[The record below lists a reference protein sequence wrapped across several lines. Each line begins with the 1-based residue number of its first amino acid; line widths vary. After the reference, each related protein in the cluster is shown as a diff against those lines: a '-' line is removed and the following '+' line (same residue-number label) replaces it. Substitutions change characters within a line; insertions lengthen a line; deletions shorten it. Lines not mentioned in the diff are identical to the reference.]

1 MRTLII
7 GSGGYIGAACARAM
21 RAAGHEVSG
30 LARSAEAEARLSKD
44 GYGALRGD
52 LTNVEELARG
62 ILAFDAVLYTPRVT
76 FAEEGES
83 LGSLVKAFEGTGKT
97 FIFTTGTGVMNI
109 ESPLGEWRHETFGE
123 GDAFKT
129 VPWIQQRV
137 EVENNFLSASQC
149 GVRAMLLRPP
159 HVWGHGNSTLVRGLV
174 EGFRKTGEVNYIGY
188 GLHQYASVHVDDLG
202 EASRLVLERGES
214 GGAYNA
220 VGGEVNLIT
229 LARATAKLLGCE
241 ARSISLDEA
250 KKIWGDWMAPNL
262 YAMACPARGPKMRA
276 LGWVPQHQD
285 IEVDIREGG
294 YETIEVGESFDVA
307 TQKRL
312 GVLKS

>member
-7 GSGGYIGAACARAM
+7 GSGGYIGSACARAM

-30 LARSAEAEARLSKD
+30 LARSEEAHARLGKD

-52 LTNVEELARG
+52 LSNIETLAHDV
-62 ILAFDAVLYTPRVT
+62 LTFDAVLFTPRVS
-76 FAEEGES
+76 FAEEAQS
-83 LGSLVKAFEGTGKT
+83 LRPLVNAFEGTGKT
-97 FIFTTGTGVMNI
+97 FIYTSGTGVMNI
-109 ESPLGEWRHETFGE
+109 ESPLGEWRHETYNE
-123 GDAFKT
+123 GDVFKT

-137 EVENNFLSASQC
+137 EVENKFLSAAQS

-159 HVWGHGNSTLVRGLV
+159 HVWGHGNSTLLRGLV
-174 EGFRKTGEVNYIGY
+174 EGYRKTGEVNYVGY

-202 EASRLVLERGES
+202 EVSRLVLERGEA
-214 GGAYNA
+214 GGTYNA
-220 VGGEVNLIT
+220 VGGEVNLLT
-229 LARATAKLLGCE
+229 LARAIAKVLSCE
-241 ARSISLDEA
+241 ARSISLDDA

-262 YAMACPARGPKMRA
+262 YAMACPARGPKARA

-294 YETIEVGESFDVA
+294 YENIEVGESFDVA
-307 TQKRL
+307 TQRRL
-312 GVLKS
+312 GVIKS

>member
-1 MRTLII
+1 MKTLII
-7 GSGGYIGAACARAM
+7 GSGGYIGSACARAM
-21 RAAGHEVSG
+21 RVAGHEVSG
-30 LARSAEAEARLSKD
+30 LARSAEAEARLHSD

-52 LTNVEELARG
+52 LSSIAELARD

-76 FAEEGES
+76 FAEEGLS
-83 LGSLVKAFEGTGKT
+83 LGPLVKALEGTGKT
-97 FIFTTGTGVMNI
+97 FIYTSGTGVMNI

-123 GDAFKT
+123 GDKFVT

-137 EVENNFLSASQC
+137 EVENTFLGAARR

-174 EGFRKTGEVNYIGY
+174 EGYRKTGEVNYIGY

-202 EASRLVLERGES
+202 EIGRLVLERGEA
-214 GGAYNA
+214 GGTYNA
-220 VGGEVNLIT
+220 VGGEVNLVT

-250 KKIWGDWMAPNL
+250 KKIWGEWMAPNL
-262 YAMACPARGPKMRA
+262 YAMACPARGPKARA
-276 LGWVPQHQD
+276 LGWAPRHHD
-285 IEVDIREGG
+285 IEADIREGG
-294 YETIEVGESFDVA
+294 YEHIQPGESFDAA
-307 TQKRL
+307 TQRRL
-312 GVLKS
+312 GVAKT